1 MIDRLFYLCQDPTIW
16 SKCVDIMDKK
26 ELLVRTAFKLF
37 YTHGIHAVGVNLV
50 LAESGIAKRTL
61 YHHFPSKEHLIE
73 AAVRHRDRSYH
84 AWLVS
89 RLDAVPAGK
98 PALLELFNALNDW
111 FHSRVPDLDHFNGCF
126 FINASAEFGDRDNA
140 IHQACAEHKAVI
152 SALIRKHVDELS
164 LPDGIIV
171 EITNLVVLLKEGSI
185 SLAHVQGNLDAALEA
200 KAILESVLQDRIAD
214 K

>member
-1 MIDRLFYLCQDPTIW
+1 
-16 SKCVDIMDKK
+16 MDKK

-140 IHQACAEHKAVI
+140 IHQACAEHKAGI

-171 EITNLVVLLKEGSI
+171 EITNLVVLLRKDQYRWLMFREILTQRWKLKQYWRVFYKTVLLISKLEGGFGKGV
-185 SLAHVQGNLDAALEA
+185 AN
-200 KAILESVLQDRIAD
+200 
-214 K
+214 

>member
-1 MIDRLFYLCQDPTIW
+1 
-16 SKCVDIMDKK
+16 MDKK

-111 FHSRVPDLDHFNGCF
+111 FHSRVPDLGHFNGCF

-140 IHQACAEHKAVI
+140 IHQACAEHKTGIA
-152 SALIRKHVDELS
+152 ALIRKHVDELS
-164 LPDGIIV
+164 FPDGIIV

-200 KAILESVLQDRIAD
+200 KAILESVLQNRIAD
-214 K
+214 VNGN